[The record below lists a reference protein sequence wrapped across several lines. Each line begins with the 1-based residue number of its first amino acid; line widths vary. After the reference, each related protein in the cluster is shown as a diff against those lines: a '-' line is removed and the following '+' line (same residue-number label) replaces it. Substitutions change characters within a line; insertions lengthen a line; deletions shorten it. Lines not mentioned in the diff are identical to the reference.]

1 MALRGKRSELS
12 IVTWTLIELIAVVMS
27 MLLMLSYVQW
37 KFADDKFIVE
47 FLVKD
52 ISLCASSLA
61 YMQDGSYINYY
72 EPRLIN
78 LNSPGYEIKIANG
91 IISLTKE
98 GFYTF
103 DWPYSGNGKFIKLE
117 EEKVLYFRSYITL
130 PTFLIKTSNGG
141 VVDFKQPD

>member
-12 IVTWTLIELIAVVMS
+12 IVTWGLIELIAVAMS
-27 MLLMLSYVQW
+27 MLLILSYVQW

-61 YMQDGSYINYY
+61 YMQEGSYLQYY
-72 EPRLIN
+72 EPYLTN
-78 LNSPGYEIKIANG
+78 LNSPGYKINIANG
-91 IISLTKE
+91 IISLAKE

-103 DWPYSGNGKFIKLE
+103 DWPYSGNGKFIELN
-117 EEKVLYFRSYITL
+117 EEKPLYFKSYITL
-130 PTFLIKTSNGG
+130 PTFLIRNSKGI
-141 VVDFKQPD
+141 VDFKQS